1 MTLTKREKKLLH
13 IFATF
18 LLFGIILSFL
28 YLPEKQRQ
36 LELKEEMNRL
46 ETENEKVQSLLADTL
61 LEGRLEREQ
70 MLAEKNY
77 DYFYSQLNSY
87 TIDTIVNNLLQ
98 KNDLYVS
105 TLQISPYEDAVYD
118 FPLAA
123 EEGTEEDGGQAAE
136 ESVLVKST
144 INVSVAGKYE
154 NMLQFMADLN
164 DKSTCLRIDL
174 VSVEENNLIAEETG
188 SATGIFRIYI
198 YGVKVRPIS
207 IEVNT
212 EPESTEAAAP

>member
-77 DYFYSQLNSY
+77 DY
-87 TIDTIVNNLLQ
+87 
-98 KNDLYVS
+98 
-105 TLQISPYEDAVYD
+105 
-118 FPLAA
+118 
-123 EEGTEEDGGQAAE
+123 
-136 ESVLVKST
+136 
-144 INVSVAGKYE
+144 
-154 NMLQFMADLN
+154 
-164 DKSTCLRIDL
+164 
-174 VSVEENNLIAEETG
+174 
-188 SATGIFRIYI
+188 
-198 YGVKVRPIS
+198 
-207 IEVNT
+207 
-212 EPESTEAAAP
+212 